1 MIVLL
6 LLAHDEADLIRRN
19 IEHHLSWGVDHVAVG
34 DNASRDDIQDVLRAF
49 GDQVSTMVF
58 RDFMD
63 RQKVRIELLE
73 RLKARHTVEWAG
85 VSDSDEF
92 FWLDGTNAR
101 ELLSAVPDD
110 RVAVSFGQKLFLPT
124 AADYTDGPVECRRVY
139 RTTGPQSPLHT
150 SYRMGKS
157 FYRGEWLRS
166 LTHEHWCPEVP
177 HGRTAPEEPIL
188 HHFMIQSEDQFVEK
202 VKRLRAWQSE
212 RRQRLEDVKNVFR
225 RLARRPIPSPVGRDF
240 KARWW
245 DVYQAGGEQGL
256 REYYRTVY
264 TLAPAAVAAAVAA
277 GDLVHDPAFALHVRS
292 RLASG

>member
-19 IEHHLSWGVDHVAVG
+19 IEHHLDWGVDHIAVG
-34 DNASRDDIQDVLRAF
+34 DHASRDDTQDVLHSF
-49 GDQVSTMVF
+49 GDQVSTVVF

-63 RQKVRIELLE
+63 RQKVRIQMLTDL
-73 RLKARHTVEWAG
+73 RAHHTVDWAG

-92 FWLDGTNAR
+92 FWKDGVGPR
-101 ELLSAVPDD
+101 ELLAAVPSD
-110 RVAVSFGQKLFLPT
+110 RVAVSYAQKLFLPT
-124 AADYTDGPVECRRVY
+124 ARDYADGPVECRRVY

-157 FYRGEWLRS
+157 FYRGDWLQT

-177 HGRTAPEEPIL
+177 HDKGTEEPVL
-188 HHFMIQSEDQFVEK
+188 HHFMIQSEDQFVDK
-202 VKRLRAWQSE
+202 VKRLRSWQSI

-225 RLARRPIPSPVGRDF
+225 RVAHRPIPSPVGRDF

-245 DVYQAGGEQGL
+245 DVYQAGGESGL
-256 REYYRTVY
+256 REYYRSVY
-264 TLAPAAVAAAVAA
+264 TLDAHAIDDAIAA
-277 GDLVHDPAFALHVRS
+277 GDLAHDPSFAQHLRS
-292 RLASG
+292 RAEPG